1 MISFRFQPKLC
12 EGCHDLMQKTMSFID
27 ITFASVKRNYYIIN
41 FLYMSKVEAMNLS
54 RNVDLT
60 EKSDTL

>member
-12 EGCHDLMQKTMSFID
+12 EGCHDLMQKKMSFID

-60 EKSDTL
+60 ETSDTL